1 MSPLVDDLA
10 YLISQASL
18 QLELIGFV
26 SEIRG
31 AVNLDFFP
39 QNQKLLLLKFGT

>member
-18 QLELIGFV
+18 QLELVSLV
-26 SEIRG
+26 SEIRS
-31 AVNLDFFP
+31 AMNLNFFP
-39 QNQKLLLLKFGT
+39 ENQEFLFLEFWT